1 MGFLRS
7 GQLRSPGTARYILEQ
22 AILEQA
28 LGQLKFFIFFTL
40 FFFSLV
46 PTRPFPFPFITPPS
60 TIASLPAIMSSLLKA
75 GRAVRVPGRR
85 LFSISAQKQQAP
97 AAEAA
102 EAPEAADTTA
112 TPEALLN
119 QLRTQPVRAFDK
131 VQNSRELNEEFD
143 SFIKEFVT
151 DANISSVFP
160 QLNPP
165 SQVKKSGASASS
177 STSSQIGRKRYPNL
191 RVTPVNDAYSNQ
203 ELFLRREHQARVLG
217 GLGSTISNVYR
228 PHEDVLKPKAV
239 EQTTL
244 ETLLAAGLH
253 LGHSTSLF
261 RPSTQPYIYGERD
274 GIHIIN
280 LDQTIVHL
288 RRAAKVTEKI
298 AEEGG
303 LILFVGTRPGQQRS
317 LELAA
322 KRAGGY
328 YVHKRWVPG
337 TLTNSREISN
347 LWEKREVNMGDRP
360 TERLLSP
367 RLKRSLIKPDLV
379 VLLNPV
385 ENRNAIYE
393 CIQSNVPTVGIVD
406 TDSEPS
412 LLTYPIPGND
422 DSIRGTD
429 LIAGV
434 LSKAAER
441 GRKRRL
447 AGFEKH
453 EKQKQAREAAAAA
466 QQ

>member
-1 MGFLRS
+1 M
-7 GQLRSPGTARYILEQ
+7 
-22 AILEQA
+22 
-28 LGQLKFFIFFTL
+28 
-40 FFFSLV
+40 
-46 PTRPFPFPFITPPS
+46 
-60 TIASLPAIMSSLLKA
+60 KA

-85 LFSISAQKQQAP
+85 LFSISAQQQQQAP
-97 AAEAA
+97 TADAVEAA
-102 EAPEAADTTA
+102 ETAA

-165 SQVKKSGASASS
+165 SQVKKSAASASS
-177 STSSQIGRKRYPNL
+177 NTSSSSSQIGRKRYPNL
-191 RVTPVNDAYSNQ
+191 RVTPANDAYSNQ

-288 RRAAKVTEKI
+288 RRAAKVAEKI

-347 LWEKREVNMGDRP
+347 LWEKHEVNMGDRP

-406 TDSEPS
+406 TDSEAS

-453 EKQKQAREAAAAA
+453 VKQKQAREAAAAA

>member
-1 MGFLRS
+1 
-7 GQLRSPGTARYILEQ
+7 
-22 AILEQA
+22 
-28 LGQLKFFIFFTL
+28 
-40 FFFSLV
+40 
-46 PTRPFPFPFITPPS
+46 
-60 TIASLPAIMSSLLKA
+60 MSSLMKA

-85 LFSISAQKQQAP
+85 LFSISAQQQQQQQAP
-97 AAEAA
+97 TTETVEAV
-102 EAPEAADTTA
+102 ETPA

-131 VQNSRELNEEFD
+131 VQNSREFNEEFD

-165 SQVKKSGASASS
+165 TQVKKSASASS
-177 STSSQIGRKRYPNL
+177 STSNSSQIGRKRYPNL
-191 RVTPVNDAYSNQ
+191 RVTPKNDAYSSQ

-228 PHEDVLKPKAV
+228 PHEDVLKPKAL

-261 RPSTQPYIYGERD
+261 RPSTQPFIYGERD

-280 LDQTIVHL
+280 LDQTVVHL
-288 RRAAKVTEKI
+288 RRAAKVAEKI

-347 LWEKREVNMGDRP
+347 LWEKCEVDMGDRP

-453 EKQKQAREAAAAA
+453 VKQKQAREAAVAA

>member
-1 MGFLRS
+1 
-7 GQLRSPGTARYILEQ
+7 
-22 AILEQA
+22 
-28 LGQLKFFIFFTL
+28 
-40 FFFSLV
+40 
-46 PTRPFPFPFITPPS
+46 
-60 TIASLPAIMSSLLKA
+60 MSSLMKA
-75 GRAVRVPGRR
+75 GRAVRVPGCRF
-85 LFSISAQKQQAP
+85 FSTSRQIQQQQAP
-97 AAEAA
+97 TTPVEPVEVAETA
-102 EAPEAADTTA
+102 A
-112 TPEALLN
+112 TPDMLLS
-119 QLRTQPVRAFDK
+119 QLSTKPVHAFDK

-151 DANISSVFP
+151 EANISSVFP

-165 SQVKKSGASASS
+165 SQVKKSSASASS
-177 STSSQIGRKRYPNL
+177 SSSSQIGRKRYPNL
-191 RVTPVNDAYSNQ
+191 RVTPADKPYSSQ

-217 GLGSTISNVYR
+217 GLGSAISNVYR
-228 PHEDVLKPKAV
+228 PHEDVLKPKTV

-288 RRAAKVTEKI
+288 RRAAKVAEKI

-322 KRAGGY
+322 KRSGGY
-328 YVHKRWVPG
+328 YVHRRWIPG

-347 LWEKREVNMGDRP
+347 LWEKREVDMGDRP

-453 EKQKQAREAAAAA
+453 LKQKKALEAVAAA